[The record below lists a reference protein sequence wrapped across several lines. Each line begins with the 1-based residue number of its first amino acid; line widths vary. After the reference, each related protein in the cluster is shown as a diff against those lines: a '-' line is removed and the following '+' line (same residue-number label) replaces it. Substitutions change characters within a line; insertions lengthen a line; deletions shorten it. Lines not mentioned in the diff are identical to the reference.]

1 MNRFQK
7 KFETIQKR
15 LNNLFN
21 LNESVTDSL
30 ISLGETEREG
40 IEEKDTEMSRL
51 ISALEKMQMDK
62 EEEEKLQQKQQAKQQ
77 KGESFFNKIKTSG
90 KRLIKGLNDYVEK
103 GSQPAKT
110 LEDCQKYSNN
120 LDNNFELTY
129 DEENYVLGLTM
140 NKKEELFY

>member
-1 MNRFQK
+1 MNRIQK

-51 ISALEKMQMDK
+51 ISALEKM
-62 EEEEKLQQKQQAKQQ
+62 
-77 KGESFFNKIKTSG
+77 
-90 KRLIKGLNDYVEK
+90 
-103 GSQPAKT
+103 
-110 LEDCQKYSNN
+110 
-120 LDNNFELTY
+120 
-129 DEENYVLGLTM
+129 
-140 NKKEELFY
+140 